1 MCKLVFNCTQISSFG
16 KKSNMKTYFS
26 KPLGVVCKV
35 EPNDCRE
42 LRSCKCFFSNTRTSL
57 HNVVARFPNH
67 MNQVHAIHCE
77 QGMTLASQGL
87 DSLSPAF
94 SVTIS
99 RRKLMGT
106 EQMPWGN

>member
-26 KPLGVVCKV
+26 KPLCVVCKV
-35 EPNDCRE
+35 EPNDCMF
-42 LRSCKCFFSNTRTSL
+42 LSKCFFSNTRTSL
-57 HNVVARFPNH
+57 HNVIARFPNR
-67 MNQVHAIHCE
+67 MNQVHAIHRE
-77 QGMTLASQGL
+77 PGMTLASQGL
-87 DSLSPAF
+87 DSLSQAF
-94 SVTIS
+94 SDTIS